1 MKKNNELLSNQYKRL
16 LLEPKENAMPY
27 DDPTKFGEA
36 LARRHAQII
45 DEALSKWSK
54 SLTKQDKP
62 KGSRKPKAK
71 QSTDVP
77 HPS

>member
-1 MKKNNELLSNQYKRL
+1 MNNQYKGL

-36 LARRHAQII
+36 LANRHAQII

-54 SLTKQDKP
+54 TLTKQTKP
-62 KGSRKPKAK
+62 KSSRKSKTK
-71 QSTDVP
+71 QSSDAR
-77 HPS
+77 PS